1 MGVPPFLVDDKMP
14 VWFTI
19 LASIAAGLIAAAG
32 TYFIAPAVNRQYQ
45 VDESRS
51 AHIAKTTESLNE
63 EIIELS
69 QKIRRLNDAL
79 VNSPD
84 KVADT
89 REDCLDL
96 ITKLQWMLVDLR
108 VVLKTEQDR
117 AAVKKLEVSIDGVKK
132 ALDQSVDA
140 RAQKQLLLS
149 MRALG
154 EQTRDV
160 LDRLYVTAS
169 LK

>member
-1 MGVPPFLVDDKMP
+1 MP
-14 VWFTI
+14 VWLTI
-19 LASIAAGLIAAAG
+19 VASTFAGVAAAVG
-32 TYFIAPAVNRQYQ
+32 TYYIAPAINRQYQ

-51 AHIAKTTESLNE
+51 QHVAKTTESLNQ

-69 QKIRRLNDAL
+69 QKIRRLNESL
-79 VNSPD
+79 VNGSKSAP
-84 KVADT
+84 AI

-96 ITKLQWMLVDLR
+96 VTKLQWMLVDLR
-108 VVLKTEQDR
+108 VVLKSDTDR
-117 AAVKKLEVSIDGVKK
+117 EAVGRLGKAIAAVKT
-132 ALDQSVDA
+132 ALDRSVDA
-140 RAQKQLLLS
+140 RAQPQLLNA

-160 LDRLYVTAS
+160 LDRLYVVAS